1 MRGVDFKL
9 TGDVDIIMAFRVI
22 SYFDC
27 IQALGRGTR
36 DFTKSSSGTIMIE
49 KDKDLPI
56 EAKDLLK
63 YFKD

>member
-9 TGDVDIIMAFRVI
+9 KGDADIIIAFRVI

-36 DFTKSSSGTIMIE
+36 EFTKSSSGTIIIE
-49 KDKDLPI
+49 KDKDL
-56 EAKDLLK
+56 
-63 YFKD
+63 